1 MRALASFI
9 MNGRSQAAL
18 VAAGCALLFLVAPPL
33 LVISGGA
40 VALVTLRRG
49 ALEGGVVLAVAS
61 LGSAVFAWLV
71 FSTPAALLGVLPLFW
86 LPLWLLAL
94 ALRATVSLART
105 LQVAML
111 MGSVAVLLFYLV
123 LGDPTLWW
131 TQLLD
136 GIRASMASVG
146 DAQQQAA
153 LDQWLEALTVWA
165 PLLPGMLVVSV
176 LVWVLLGLLLARWWQ
191 ALLYNPGGFQSEFHA
206 LRLGR
211 PMAAGTLGIMAMAWL
226 TGLPLLGNLALV
238 LVLIYAIQ
246 GVAVVHG
253 LVGLRRL
260 ATIWLVAFYVLLLF
274 TWELVA
280 LLGVADAW
288 ADFRARVKPK
298 LGRS

>member
-9 MNGRSQAAL
+9 MSGRSRAAL
-18 VAAGCALLFLVAPPL
+18 VAAGCALLFLLAPPL
-33 LVISGGA
+33 LVVSGAA

-61 LGSAVFAWLV
+61 LGSAMLAWLV
-71 FSTPAALLGVLPLFW
+71 FSTPVPLLAVLPLFW

-94 ALRATVSLART
+94 VLRVTVSLART
-105 LQVAML
+105 LQAAAL
-111 MGSVAVLLFYLV
+111 LGAVAVLLFYLL

-131 TQLLD
+131 GQWLD
-136 GIRASMASVG
+136 GIRASVAAAG

-153 LDQWLEALTVWA
+153 LEQWLQALAVWA

-191 ALLYNPGGFQSEFHA
+191 ALLYNPGGFRSEFHE

-211 PMAAGTLGIMAMAWL
+211 PMAAGALGVMALAWL
-226 TGLPLLGNLALV
+226 TGLPLLGNLVLV
-238 LVLIYAIQ
+238 LVMIYAVQ

-253 LVGLRRL
+253 LAGLRRL
-260 ATIWLVAFYVLLLF
+260 AGIWLVAFYLLLLF

-280 LLGVADAW
+280 LLGMADAW

-298 LGRS
+298 SGHS